1 MITYW
6 DYLKIYDL
14 LSLQDGGEPDG
25 QPASPD
31 ELHFILVHQVFE
43 LWFKLIVSEVRRA
56 RDGLL
61 APSTA
66 PAALPAVIASLVRVN
81 RTLAVAVQHWD
92 VMETMSPQDFLIF
105 RDKLFPAS
113 GFQSFQFP
121 EIEIV
126 LGLEET
132 LRMTTGA
139 TRSLSHIERAAGH
152 STSGAKAWA
161 IVCRA
166 RSEGTFRDA
175 LYGWLADRSSLVE
188 GFGDDADATVER
200 FAHAYLQAT
209 HAYFQRQVEQ
219 VLRAPDASRAAVEAR
234 FAETYR
240 LAERFVMAEDL
251 SEPQRPRF
259 RRLRASLLYLA
270 TYADQPAL
278 TAERQLVDAVL
289 ELESL
294 LVLWRTRHARMAEKM
309 IGRRLGTGGAS
320 VDYLDRSLTLR
331 VFPDLWEA
339 RTQVV
344 PRDLAPGHPWTS
356 PVPRP

>member
-43 LWFKLIVSEVRRA
+43 LWFKLILSEVRRA

-66 PAALPAVIASLVRVN
+66 AAALPAVMASLVRVN

-105 RDKLFPAS
+105 RDKLFPGERLSVVSIPGNRDRARP
-113 GFQSFQFP
+113 GGHAQDDHR
-121 EIEIV
+121 
-126 LGLEET
+126 GD
-132 LRMTTGA
+132 
-139 TRSLSHIERAAGH
+139 RSLSHIERAAGQ
-152 STSGAKAWA
+152 STSGARAWA

-200 FAHAYLQAT
+200 FGHAYLQAT

-240 LAERFVMAEDL
+240 LAERFVMAEDV

-356 PVPRP
+356 PVPRR